1 MTPLSCNLND
11 CFLCRL
17 CMPEWRDLIAINRK
31 TLIFKKGRPIFNEGE
46 AMKGIYF
53 ISEGWVKLHKKW
65 THPKELIIRFAKPGE
80 MIGHRGLGSD
90 KTYPVSATALED
102 VRVCFVSLEF
112 LETSLRANPVLTYE
126 LMQFYATELQQA
138 EKRMRDLA
146 HMEVKGRIA
155 CTLLDIEQLFGR
167 NEEDHISIAVSRQD
181 IASLAGTTYETVF
194 KLFNEFKQENIIST
208 DGKFIRL
215 TDPEKLRQFIQFEN

>member
-1 MTPLSCNLND
+1 MSAFNCNLKD
-11 CFLCRL
+11 CFLCRY
-17 CMPEWRDLIAINRK
+17 CIPEWRGLIEINRK
-31 TLIFKKGRPIFNEGE
+31 TLIFKKGKPIFNEGE

-90 KTYPVSATALED
+90 KTYQVSATALED
-102 VRVCFVSLEF
+102 VRVCFVSLDF

-194 KLFNEFKQENIIST
+194 KLFNEFKQEKIIST

>member
-1 MTPLSCNLND
+1 MSLSTCNLRD
-11 CFLCRL
+11 CFLCRH
-17 CMPEWRDLIAINRK
+17 CIPEWRELIAVNRK
-31 TLIFKKGRPIFNEGE
+31 TLSFNKGKAIFSEGE
-46 AMKGIYF
+46 PVRGIYF
-53 ISEGWVKLHKKW
+53 IYEGWVKIHKKW
-65 THPKELIIRFAKPGE
+65 THPKELIIRFAKPGD
-80 MIGHRGLGSD
+80 MIGHRGIGGD

-102 VRVCFVSLEF
+102 SRVCFVSSDF

-155 CTLLDIEQLFGR
+155 CTLLDIEQLFGK

-194 KLFNEFKQENIIST
+194 KLFNEFKQEKIIST
-208 DGKFIRL
+208 DGKYIRL
-215 TDPEKLRQFIQFEN
+215 DDPEKLRQFIHFEN